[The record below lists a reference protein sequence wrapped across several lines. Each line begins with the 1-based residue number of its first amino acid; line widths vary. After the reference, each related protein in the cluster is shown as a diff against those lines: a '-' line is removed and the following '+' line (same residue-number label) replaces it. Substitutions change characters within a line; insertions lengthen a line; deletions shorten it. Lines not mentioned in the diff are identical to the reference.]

1 MFELNFV
8 FKYSQFLGVS
18 SGNTS
23 IGNYHGLKKIHM
35 PLTFQQDKGIL
46 LNVLIIFQHIII
58 ICNVNFRVTL
68 YNHNVDK
75 TSTFDVSD
83 NPILH
88 VLETRVQDK
97 LAQDFVKRQKQRLLP
112 AFLE

>member
-1 MFELNFV
+1 MCELNFV
-8 FKYSQFLGVS
+8 FQYSSFLGVS

-35 PLTFQQDKGIL
+35 PLTFQQDKGIS
-46 LNVLIIFQHIII
+46 LNVLMIFRHYK
-58 ICNVNFRVTL
+58 VTL
-68 YNHNVDK
+68 SNHIVNL
-75 TSTFDVSD
+75 TSKFDVSD
-83 NPILH
+83 NPIIH
-88 VLETRVQDK
+88 VLETRAQDK

>member
-1 MFELNFV
+1 
-8 FKYSQFLGVS
+8 
-18 SGNTS
+18 
-23 IGNYHGLKKIHM
+23 M

-46 LNVLIIFQHIII
+46 LNVLIIFKQNKHFCYLI

-88 VLETRVQDK
+88 VLETRAQDK